1 MGHNTKNYR
10 LQGGERIVIGGEVV
24 LAAEAVIDDQRPC
37 PILYTPPSTA
47 STIANAVKDF
57 NALVASLKAAQIIE
71 PVEPTLEVAELPEEV
86 LGVVDE
92 EVVLEVKAHA
102 SDGRP
107 LNYQWYANTTASV
120 EGGTAIDGATD
131 PVYAPSTAEVGV
143 QHYYCIVSEQSD
155 AATLVFEPTACGPTT
170 VTVSAE

>member
-10 LQGGERIVIGGEVV
+10 LQGGERIVIGGEVI

-37 PILYTPPSTA
+37 PIRYTPPSTA

-71 PVEPTLEVAELPEEV
+71 PVEPTLEVEELPEEV
-86 LGVVDE
+86 LAAVDE
-92 EVVLEVKAHA
+92 EVVLEVGTHA

-107 LNYQWYANTTASV
+107 LNYQWYANTTAFV
-120 EGGTAIDGATD
+120 EGGTAIDEATN
-131 PVYAPSTAEVGV
+131 PVYAPNTAEVGV
-143 QHYYCIVSEQSD
+143 SHYYCIASEQSD
-155 AATLVFEPTACGPTT
+155 AATLVFEPTICGPIT

>member
-10 LQGGERIVIGGEVV
+10 LQGGERIVIGGEVI
-24 LAAEAVIDDQRPC
+24 LAAEALIDDQRPC
-37 PILYTPPSTA
+37 PIRYTPPSTA

-57 NALVASLKAAQIIE
+57 NALLASLKAARI
-71 PVEPTLEVAELPEEV
+71 VESAVPTLEVAELPEEV
-86 LGVVDE
+86 LAAVDE

-107 LNYQWYANTTASV
+107 LNYQWYTNTTASV
-120 EGGTAIDGATD
+120 EGGTAIDEATN
-131 PVYAPSTAEVGV
+131 PVYAPSTAEVGG

-155 AATLVFEPTACGPTT
+155 AATLVFEPIVCGPIT
-170 VTVSAE
+170 VTISAE